1 MRYWVRP
8 LPSAALYRKYRS
20 QTFGDLVGQDHVV
33 RTLQNS
39 LAAGSVAHAYLFT
52 GPRGT
57 GKTSTARLLAKAVNC
72 EAGPAAEP
80 CNECEACRSI
90 LEGRSMDVVEIDA
103 ASESSVQNVRSSVI
117 EAVEYRPASLR
128 YKVYIIDE
136 VHDLSPKA
144 FDALLKTIEEPPGHV
159 LFILATTE
167 VHKVP
172 ATIRSRCLRFEFHRG
187 SAKDILGRLRMV
199 ADAEG
204 IQASDAVLARIAR
217 MADGGYRDALSLL
230 ELVWLAAGDTIEEEH
245 VLRQIGAP
253 PEAEIDEVVRT
264 SASGDAA
271 ELIAALDRLFRRGVD
286 PRTVASSIV
295 DRLSELTRA
304 SFGAWDEAEP
314 AAAAAAAATAAEI
327 GHARMQ
333 ALRAA
338 ATEASLALRDASLPR
353 AWLEARL
360 LSVASAPAEK
370 PQPAAEPRAAKP
382 AHVPVAVQEPPPA
395 APAPS
400 GDPELDRYREIWRR
414 AYEKLASTSK
424 LAAARLENV
433 SVRRLEN
440 GVAVIEFVRTLDH
453 DFVMDSTSRQGLV
466 RSAWAEAGGE
476 GIEVVFAVAPPD
488 MQPVPEVA
496 TATVESRL
504 RGAELADEAE
514 RVLGGGSQEPR

>member
-1 MRYWVRP
+1 
-8 LPSAALYRKYRS
+8 LPSTALYRKYRS
-20 QTFGDLVGQDHVV
+20 QTFGDLVGQEHVV

-39 LAAGSVAHAYLFT
+39 LAAGTVAHAYLFT

-72 EAGPAAEP
+72 ERGPAAEP

-90 LEGRSMDVVEIDA
+90 IEARSMDVVEIDA

-136 VHDLSPKA
+136 VHDLSAKA
-144 FDALLKTIEEPPGHV
+144 FDALLKTIEEPPAHV

-187 SAKDILGRLRMV
+187 SAQDIVGRLRKV

-230 ELVWLAAGDTIEEEH
+230 ELVWLASGDNIEEEH

-253 PEAEIDEVVRT
+253 PEAEIDDLLRRCAT
-264 SASGDAA
+264 GDSAG
-271 ELIAALDRLFRRGVD
+271 LVAALDRLFRRGVD

-295 DRLSELTRA
+295 ERLSELTRA
-304 SFGAWDEAEP
+304 SFGVWHEAEP
-314 AAAAAAAATAAEI
+314 SAAAAAAATAAEI
-327 GHARMQ
+327 GPGRMQ
-333 ALRAA
+333 ALRVA

-360 LSVASAPAEK
+360 LAVASAQAAAPPSAAERPAIGTAPAVPRPAE
-370 PQPAAEPRAAKP
+370 
-382 AHVPVAVQEPPPA
+382 VPKA
-395 APAPS
+395 APRPT
-400 GDPELDRYREIWRR
+400 GDPELDRYNEIWQR
-414 AYEKLASTSK
+414 AYAKLSEASK

-433 SVRRLEN
+433 TVRRLEN
-440 GVAVIEFVRTLDH
+440 GVAVIEFLRTLDH
-453 DFVMDSTSRQGLV
+453 DFVQDSASRQGLV

-476 GIEVVFAVAPPD
+476 GVELVFAVAAPELR
-488 MQPVPEVA
+488 PVPEVA
-496 TATVESRL
+496 TTTVESRL

-514 RVLGGGSQEPR
+514 RMLGRGSQEPK